1 MNAQGPSRKTLF
13 QVWGALL
20 ALLLLTWGIANVNLG
35 DWNTPAALGIAVAKM
50 LLVVLIFMQ
59 LRYSIRFI
67 WIAAAAGLFWFLIM
81 VTLTMTDYL
90 TRGVLHF

>member
-1 MNAQGPSRKTLF
+1 MKAREPSRKALF
-13 QVWGALL
+13 QVWAALL
-20 ALLLLTWGIANVNLG
+20 ALLLLTWGVANINLG
-35 DWNTPAALGIAVAKM
+35 AWNSIAAMSIAVIKM
-50 LLVVLIFMQ
+50 LLVVLVFMQ

-90 TRGVLHF
+90 TRGVLNF